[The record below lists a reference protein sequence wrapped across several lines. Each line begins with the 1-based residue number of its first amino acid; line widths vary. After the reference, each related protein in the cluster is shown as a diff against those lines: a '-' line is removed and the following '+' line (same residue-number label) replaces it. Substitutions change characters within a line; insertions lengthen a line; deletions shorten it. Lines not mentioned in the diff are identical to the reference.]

1 MTFKEITQVRKV
13 QLDIYKREHMLEN
26 YTSKFVVD
34 TIKRQFVFFSKNALE
49 REVWV
54 EGFCRILDY
63 NASGMFDLSVASENY
78 LKIVNQQR
86 TEKPSTKYDD
96 VKVN

>member
-1 MTFKEITQVRKV
+1 
-13 QLDIYKREHMLEN
+13 MLEN

-96 VKVN
+96 VKIN